1 MDVTHST
8 LISAEKIARRVEELG
23 KEITTAFEGEPIT
36 VICVLKGAF
45 IFTADLIRS
54 LDLPVKIEFI
64 GVSSYQGT
72 KSTGNVR
79 ITHDLSYD
87 VAGKNVLLV
96 EDIID
101 SGKTI
106 EYLSKLIEVRG
117 PKSFKICTFLSKPD
131 CHDMTDQI
139 SFTGFEIEN
148 NFVVGYGLD
157 LDGRYRELPYLAELG
172 QDKGH

>member
-8 LISAEKIARRVEELG
+8 LISAEKIANRISEMG
-23 KEITTAFEGEPIT
+23 KEITKVYEGEPVT

-45 IFTADLIRS
+45 IFAADLIRS
-54 LDLPVKIEFI
+54 LDLPVKVEFI

-72 KSTGNVR
+72 KSTGHVR
-79 ITHDLSYD
+79 ITNDLSYD

-106 EYLSKLIEVRG
+106 DYLTKLIGVRG
-117 PKSFKICTFLSKPD
+117 PKSLKICTFLSKPD
-131 CHDMTDQI
+131 CHDMTDRI
-139 SFTGFEIEN
+139 NFIGFEIEDR
-148 NFVVGYGLD
+148 FVVGYGLD
-157 LDGRYRELPYLAELG
+157 LDGRYRELPYLAEL
-172 QDKGH
+172 KSL